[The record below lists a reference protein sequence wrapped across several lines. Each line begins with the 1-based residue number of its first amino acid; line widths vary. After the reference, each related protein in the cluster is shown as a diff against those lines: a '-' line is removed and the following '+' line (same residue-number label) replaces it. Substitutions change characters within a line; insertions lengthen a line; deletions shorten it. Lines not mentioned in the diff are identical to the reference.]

1 MKVSVRLWAN
11 CFSFLGLWF
20 FTYEM
25 RELRWMHPRVQPKSE
40 RGTVLGQMCLTGRGQ
55 EFGFYV
61 TAATPCDP
69 LLRPSLY
76 VCWKFSITG
85 VLPPKLCS
93 WWTVLKFPLIQP
105 MVTVT
110 DSHPVLQ
117 FAQSSHPHLMELL
130 GQPSEKSWIPF
141 YRWEIQALK
150 KGRDLPKVIGQISK
164 EPSANLG
171 LIELRLWCVQHP
183 TCHGCSAIFI
193 WSGKWWHL
201 N

>member
-76 VCWKFSITG
+76 VCWKFSFYHWCPASQTLQL
-85 VLPPKLCS
+85 VDSFEVPPYS
-93 WWTVLKFPLIQP
+93 THG
-105 MVTVT
+105 
-110 DSHPVLQ
+110 DSNWL
-117 FAQSSHPHLMELL
+117 SSSSAVCPELSPSPNGAL
-130 GQPSEKSWIPF
+130 GPTQ
-141 YRWEIQALK
+141 WEILNPILQVRNPSLEER
-150 KGRDLPKVIGQISK
+150 KGL
-164 EPSANLG
+164 A
-171 LIELRLWCVQHP
+171 
-183 TCHGCSAIFI
+183 
-193 WSGKWWHL
+193 
-201 N
+201 